1 MNINESPLTCGDE
14 ISRLREQIHVLE
26 DQISEERH
34 KRSMIERRLL
44 QLSNRGQTSPAM
56 TSRLAHDW
64 RQPLNIM
71 ALMIQNLQESWKY
84 GEVDG
89 TIINQTTEQIMDQ
102 IMCLSKIIDDCQDT
116 PEKTAH

>member
-1 MNINESPLTCGDE
+1 MNANDSPRTCGDE
-14 ISRLREQIHVLE
+14 VSRLRKQILALE
-26 DQISEERH
+26 KQISEERD

-44 QLSNRGQTSPAM
+44 QLASSGQTSPAM
-56 TSRLAHDW
+56 TSRFAHDW

-89 TIINQTTEQIMDQ
+89 TVINQTTEQIMDQ
-102 IMCLSKIIDDCQDT
+102 IMCLSKIIDDCQDV
-116 PEKTAH
+116 PEKAAH